1 MLCVSVC
8 VYEYVIVYDIDTS
21 DIREKGNNVL
31 WRQQQLTRTPTQQ
44 SSKLH
49 PADDCARGR
58 TASRN
63 QARGAPTAV
72 CDVLPGV
79 IAPELVQLAA
89 CRQLGVPTI
98 KWFALMADR
107 RVSVRRR
114 RRGCGAATAMAAAS
128 QRNFGRPH
136 PLGDCRASR
145 SLRPLLTSVPLYPW
159 MSGAALADG
168 KMIIWSCHTRGVV
181 CVSEVHSHG
190 R

>member
-1 MLCVSVC
+1 MSVC

-49 PADDCARGR
+49 PADDCARDR

-114 RRGCGAATAMAAAS
+114 RRGCGAATAVATAA
-128 QRNFGRPH
+128 RRPH
-136 PLGDCRASR
+136 PLGGCCALR
-145 SLRPLLTSVPLYPW
+145 SLHPLLASIFLHPW

-168 KMIIWSCHTRGVV
+168 KMIIWSCHTRGGTRV
-181 CVSEVHSHG
+181 
-190 R
+190 RA